1 MTSRT
6 LNLSNY
12 RLAICLGPGGVG
24 KTTFSAALALDNA
37 LHGRDVDVM
46 TIDPAPRLIDALGL
60 GHDATELKPVDL
72 PHAGAKSA
80 GSLRAMRLDSKK
92 TFDQLIERHAPSS
105 AVRDAIMSGRIYQN
119 LSNALAGVADYMAM
133 ERLLELYKENALGL
147 IVLDTPPAEDAL
159 EFLDAPRRMVE
170 LVGSRAITL
179 LSSSRSIFRTPSAM
193 IDMAARA
200 VLGAFD
206 RITGLHLLSDVRE
219 FVTNFEGMYEGF
231 AQRASEV
238 RSLLYDPKTLVV
250 LVTTTEQERIEQ
262 VCGFGEAL
270 RSMKISIGAVII
282 NRMMRPLP
290 EGREIDEIR
299 LPAALKKKLHRNLAD
314 FTALKA
320 RETDALKVLRNALG
334 ENTRFFGSDDCG
346 GEPRAL
352 SDFAKLAKDLHP
364 L

>member
-1 MTSRT
+1 MTTRS
-6 LNLSNY
+6 LDLCDY

-37 LHGRDVDVM
+37 LLGRDVDVM

-60 GHDATELKPVDL
+60 EQDATELKPVELD
-72 PHAGAKSA
+72 HGGKKSH
-80 GSLRAMRLDSKK
+80 GSLRAMRLDPKK

-105 AVRDAIMSGRIYQN
+105 TVRDAIMSGRIYQN

-133 ERLLELYKENALGL
+133 ERLLELYKENASGL

-179 LSSSRSIFRTPSAM
+179 LSSSRSFFRTPSAM

-231 AQRASEV
+231 SQRASEAQ
-238 RSLLYDPKTLVV
+238 SLLHDPKTLVV

-262 VCGFGEAL
+262 VCGFGAAL
-270 RSMKISIGAVII
+270 REMKISIGAVII

-290 EGREIDEIR
+290 EGREIDR
-299 LPAALKKKLHRNLAD
+299 TNLPAVLKKKLHRNLAD
-314 FTALKA
+314 FAALKS
-320 RETDALKVLRNALG
+320 RETDALNVLRTAFG
-334 ENTRFFGSDDCG
+334 EQTRFFGAYDSG
-346 GEPRAL
+346 REPSAL
-352 SDFAKLAKDLHP
+352 RDFAKLATGLRG